1 MARILGQGRFM
12 LHIILMELKAKDR
25 TSRDGEATEE
35 TRIGEKKFLVAPS
48 PSTAALRTSENWLSE

>member
-1 MARILGQGRFM
+1 M
-12 LHIILMELKAKDR
+12 LHIILMELKAK
-25 TSRDGEATEE
+25 EATEE